1 MKVFLPMSVAQM
13 LLQINLDPVASTGK
27 LNKKYL
33 HSIPDFDILYAN
45 QRPSVCKQRV

>member
-13 LLQINLDPVASTGK
+13 LLQINLDPVASTGT

-33 HSIPDFDILYAN
+33 HSIPDFDIYAN